1 MLIDYIANF
10 GKALELCEEF
20 ERRVTS
26 VFFRDGTV
34 DNTNRD
40 LADDVFYYEL
50 ILPLK
55 ACFNLYCIFC
65 PHHLGE
71 YEPFAIEQMQRL
83 AKPEIPVK
91 LQGIV
96 NNLKTLKTAFGSAR
110 KEMEE
115 ISTSFDTEE
124 KLRMNEAIHNYF
136 EGCTNSCI
144 AMAASTVES
153 RLLKLMSRANPEVV
167 SELENKTFGLLI
179 SEYTQHKK
187 VYKSI
192 VPKRHESLLEL
203 CNEYRIFSVHPK
215 RKVIRKTIL
224 NSIFNLSLEFLTDTE
239 TNPERVKV
247 E

>member
-26 VFFRDGTV
+26 VFFRNGTINKT
-34 DNTNRD
+34 NTD
-40 LADDVFYYEL
+40 LVWDAYYSEM
-50 ILPLK
+50 IKPLE

-71 YEPFAIEQMQRL
+71 HEPFVIEQMQRL
-83 AKPEIPVK
+83 AKPKTPTK
-91 LQGIV
+91 LQDIKD
-96 NNLKTLKTAFGSAR
+96 NLRTLITVFESAR

-136 EGCTNSCI
+136 EGCTYSCI
-144 AMAASTVES
+144 AMAVSAVES

-167 SELENKTFGLLI
+167 NALNKKTFGLLI

-192 VPKRHESLLEL
+192 VPKRHESLLGL

-215 RKVIRKTIL
+215 RKVIRRTIL